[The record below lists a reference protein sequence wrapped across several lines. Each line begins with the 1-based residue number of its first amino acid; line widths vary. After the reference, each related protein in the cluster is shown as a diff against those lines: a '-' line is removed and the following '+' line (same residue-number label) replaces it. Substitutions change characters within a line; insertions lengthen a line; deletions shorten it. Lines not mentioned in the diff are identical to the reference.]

1 MSDNIDEESD
11 LERKK
16 QVMGIVKEFKE
27 FISRGNVIDLAVGVI
42 IGGAFTGIV
51 TSLNQ
56 DIITPILGMFGGVD
70 FSNLKL
76 TLGLS
81 EKAPVLT
88 YGNFLTAVINFLI
101 TAAVVFLLV
110 KGINSV
116 TKKMSSKEEVK
127 ITTKVCPYCKTEIP
141 VDAVRCPHC
150 TTELCEQ

>member
-1 MSDNIDEESD
+1 
-11 LERKK
+11 
-16 QVMGIVKEFKE
+16 MGIIKEFKE

-51 TSLNQ
+51 TSLNA
-56 DIITPILGMFGGVD
+56 DIITPVLGMFGGVD

-76 TLGLS
+76 TLGLA
-81 EKAPVLT
+81 KNAPVLT

-110 KGINSV
+110 KVINNI
-116 TKKMSSKEEVK
+116 TKKMSPKEEAK

-150 TTELCEQ
+150 TTELSEQK

>member
-1 MSDNIDEESD
+1 
-11 LERKK
+11 
-16 QVMGIVKEFKE
+16 MGIIKEFKE

-51 TSLNQ
+51 TSLNE

-110 KGINSV
+110 KSINSV
-116 TKKMSSKEEVK
+116 TKKMSPKEEVK

-150 TTELCEQ
+150 TTELSEQ

>member
-1 MSDNIDEESD
+1 
-11 LERKK
+11 
-16 QVMGIVKEFKE
+16 MGIIKEFKE

-101 TAAVVFLLV
+101 TAAVVFSLV

-116 TKKMSSKEEVK
+116 TKRMSPKEEGK

-150 TTELCEQ
+150 TTELCE

>member
-1 MSDNIDEESD
+1 
-11 LERKK
+11 
-16 QVMGIVKEFKE
+16 MGIIKEFKE

-51 TSLNQ
+51 TSLNE

-70 FSNLKL
+70 FSDLKL
-76 TLGLS
+76 ALGLS

-150 TTELCEQ
+150 TTELCE

>member
-1 MSDNIDEESD
+1 
-11 LERKK
+11 
-16 QVMGIVKEFKE
+16 MGIIKEFKE

-51 TSLNQ
+51 SSLNQ

-116 TKKMSSKEEVK
+116 TKKMSPKEEVK
-127 ITTKVCPYCKTEIP
+127 TTTKVCPYCKTEIP

-150 TTELCEQ
+150 TTELCE

>member
-1 MSDNIDEESD
+1 
-11 LERKK
+11 
-16 QVMGIVKEFKE
+16 MGIIKEFKE

-116 TKKMSSKEEVK
+116 TKKMSTKEEVK

-150 TTELCEQ
+150 TTELCE

>member
-1 MSDNIDEESD
+1 
-11 LERKK
+11 
-16 QVMGIVKEFKE
+16 MGIIKEFKE

-51 TSLNQ
+51 TSLNE
-56 DIITPILGMFGGVD
+56 DIITPVLGMFGGVD

-76 TLGLS
+76 TLGLA
-81 EKAPVLT
+81 KNAPILT

-110 KGINSV
+110 KVINNI
-116 TKKMSSKEEVK
+116 TKKMSPKEEAK

-150 TTELCEQ
+150 TTELSDQK

>member
-1 MSDNIDEESD
+1 
-11 LERKK
+11 
-16 QVMGIVKEFKE
+16 MGIIKEFKE

-51 TSLNQ
+51 TSLNE
-56 DIITPILGMFGGVD
+56 DIITPVLGMFGGVD

-76 TLGLS
+76 TLGLA
-81 EKAPVLT
+81 KNAPILT

-110 KGINSV
+110 KVINNI
-116 TKKMSSKEEVK
+116 TKKMSPKEEAK

-150 TTELCEQ
+150 TTKLSEQK